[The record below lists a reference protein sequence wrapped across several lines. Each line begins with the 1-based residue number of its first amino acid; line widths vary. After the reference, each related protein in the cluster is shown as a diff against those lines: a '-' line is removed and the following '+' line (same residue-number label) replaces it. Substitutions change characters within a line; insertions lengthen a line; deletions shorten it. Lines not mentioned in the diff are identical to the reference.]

1 MQAQTR
7 AKAPRACYL
16 LACGGH
22 WGYMVL
28 FTIVILGYVLTN
40 NYRKYSIALGARAD
54 TRLDCKHTRN
64 WCRYSLHRH
73 TAVGAG
79 IGLGY
84 IHRNWVIPCIF

>member
-22 WGYMVL
+22 WGYMVF
-28 FTIVILGYVLTN
+28 FTIVILWYVLTN
-40 NYRKYSIALGARAD
+40 NYRKCSSALRAGAD
-54 TRLDCKHTRN
+54 TRFDFKHTRN
-64 WCRYSLHRH
+64 GGRHSLHRH

-79 IGLGY
+79 IGY